1 MLSRLKDHDRSIG
14 IACQSV
20 HATGDCQGGASATGG
35 NWTCPGI
42 DASVNALFNCR
53 GGSGQF
59 RRTQLEIPMSFRL
72 SGSFFPRFF
81 VVIGLLAGLSESSPV
96 FAQQVLPQVVRIAE
110 ADNDFELDG
119 DLDEAVW
126 KDLPVIDGMQ
136 VIDPDTL
143 EDAPYETHVRMFY
156 TERGIYIGIM
166 NFQPP
171 DTFVARMTSRDT
183 RLARDGV
190 VVGIDPSGQGL
201 YGYFIRLNLGETM
214 TDATIL
220 PERQMNMQWDGA
232 WNGRT
237 SELDNGWSAELY
249 IPWSMMAMPRND
261 EDRVVGFYFERQ
273 VGHLN
278 GDTWSN
284 PPLPRTVNEFLSAF
298 TKYEMP
304 GIEPSRPL
312 TYFPFIGGVHDGI
325 RHEDTYKVGTDI
337 YWRPTLNTQL
347 SATINPDFGSIQADD
362 VVVNLTAF
370 EQFFPEQRNFFL
382 EGQDIFITHPRASG
396 FGGGPGGPIQ
406 LVNTRR
412 IGGAAIF
419 DVPDDVTVTPT
430 DLSAPTDLLG
440 AAKFTGQSGAFRYG
454 TLLAAEDD
462 MEIDGIRDDG
472 SKVTLQSEGR
482 DFIVGRVL
490 YEDTNRGGRRSI
502 GWMGTSVNH
511 PDIDENVNAI
521 DAHFFSADNRWVFD
535 SSFMRSDKEGEVGYG
550 GLADLAFRPE
560 RGRQHTFRAT
570 YFDETLDINELGFLT
585 RNDQA
590 NLDYNFNMTES
601 DIPWLRSRDTT
612 WFVVNQWNLDGR
624 PVRTGVFF
632 NQNYNFLNNDT
643 FAYSL
648 RYFPGRVDDRLGRGT
663 GDFKIPAREA
673 ANVSYET
680 DPSLPLAL
688 NIGLSWDADDLGPSN
703 VTTNAGVAW
712 RPTDRFSSEF
722 NVRYTD
728 QEALLLHRGNG
739 QYTSFEAHQWAPNL
753 EVNYF
758 IGPRQQIRFSLQYN
772 GLKAFE
778 DRFWQSSPDKVDYLT
793 PVEKP
798 TTTPDDFVIS
808 RMTFQARYRW
818 EIAPLSDLFLVYTR
832 GSNLPRDSFDSYSDL
847 IQRTWNQPIVDT
859 FAFRLR
865 YRFGS

>member
-1 MLSRLKDHDRSIG
+1 MLSQNTVVQTSDV
-14 IACQSV
+14 SV
-20 HATGDCQGGASATGG
+20 KVLLLLLLTIS
-35 NWTCPGI
+35 
-42 DASVNALFNCR
+42 SLFTADFA
-53 GGSGQF
+53 QA
-59 RRTQLEIPMSFRL
+59 QQQ
-72 SGSFFPRFF
+72 FPR
-81 VVIGLLAGLSESSPV
+81 VT
-96 FAQQVLPQVVRIAE
+96 RIAE
-110 ADNDFELDG
+110 ADNDFQLDG
-119 DLDEAVW
+119 DLVEAVW
-126 KDLPVIDGMQ
+126 QDLPVIDGMQ
-136 VIDPDTL
+136 VINPDTL

-156 TERGIYIGIM
+156 TESGIYIGIM
-166 NFQPP
+166 NYQPG
-171 DTFVARMTSRDT
+171 DSLVARMTSRDT
-183 RLARDGV
+183 RLNRDGV
-190 VVGIDPSGQGL
+190 VIGIDPSGQGL
-201 YGYFIRLNLGETM
+201 YGYFIRLNLGESM

-249 IPWSMMAMPRND
+249 IPWSMMALPAENNNQ
-261 EDRVVGFYFERQ
+261 VVGFYFERQ

-304 GIEPSRPL
+304 GIEPSSSRQL
-312 TYFPFIGGVHDGI
+312 TYFPFIGAVHDGI

-412 IGGAAIF
+412 IGRAPVF
-419 DVPDDVTVTPT
+419 NVPDDVDVVPT

-440 AAKFTGQSGAFRYG
+440 AAKFTGQSGPLRYG
-454 TLLAAEDD
+454 ALLAAEDD
-462 MEIDGIRDDG
+462 MRIDGFRDDG
-472 SKVTLQSEGR
+472 SKVRIESEGR
-482 DFIVGRVL
+482 NFMVGRVL
-490 YEDTNRGGRRSI
+490 YEDTSSGGRRSI
-502 GWMGTSVNH
+502 GWMGTNVDH
-511 PDIDENVNAI
+511 PEIDEMVNAI
-521 DAHFFSADNRWVFD
+521 DAHFFSADNRWVID
-535 SSFMRSDKEGEVGYG
+535 SSFMRSDRNDEVGYG
-550 GLADLAFRPE
+550 GMADFRFTPE
-560 RGRQHTFRAT
+560 QGKQHTLRAT

-585 RNDQA
+585 RNDQM
-590 NLDYNFNMTES
+590 NLDYNYNVTES
-601 DIPWLRSRDTT
+601 DIPGLRSRNTFWIFT
-612 WFVVNQWNLDGR
+612 NQWNLEGR
-624 PVRTGVFF
+624 PVRLGLFM
-632 NQNYNFLNNDT
+632 NQDYNFLNNDT
-643 FAYSL
+643 FGYSL
-648 RYFPGRVDDRLGRGT
+648 RVFPSRVDDRLGRGT
-663 GDFKIPAREA
+663 GDFEIPTRYA

-680 DPSLPLAL
+680 NPSLPVAV
-688 NIGLSWDADDLGPSN
+688 NVGLSWDTDDLGPAN
-703 VTTNAGVAW
+703 VTSNAGIAW
-712 RPTDRFSSEF
+712 RPNDRFSSEF

-728 QEALLLHRGNG
+728 QEALLLHRGDG
-739 QYTSFEAHQWAPNL
+739 RYTSFEAHQWAPNL

-778 DRFWQSSPDKVDYLT
+778 DRFWQSSPDS
-793 PVEKP
+793 VEPLQPIAKP
-798 TTTPDDFVIS
+798 TSTPDDFVIS

-832 GSNLPRDSFDSYSDL
+832 GSNLPRNTFASYADL
-847 IQRTWNQPIVDT
+847 IEQTWNQPIVDT
-859 FAFRLR
+859 VAFRLR